1 MVLKRAESFPCI
13 PLNVFFSFNILIGCY
28 STNIWMNR
36 IIPSLRGP
44 HSSMKTILV
53 LAPSR
58 FHMLST
64 VVQVHQNPIKIWQQ
78 REDIYRWR
86 APRVRAE
93 AAFDLSYSVA
103 VWTVG
108 PHSAAASSG
117 VFGSPP
123 PWDCDGLWSCN
134 TLAVRPA
141 GPAAPEQPWYLLLN
155 PQLCTE
161 DEKRIAWN
169 LVTVIITYTVCNI

>member
-1 MVLKRAESFPCI
+1 MSQVVLTPTNPTISFVLIENGIEKGRKLPMYSIKC
-13 PLNVFFSFNILIGCY
+13 LFSFNILIGCY

-64 VVQVHQNPIKIWQQ
+64 VVQVHQNPIKIRQQ
-78 REDIYRWR
+78 REDISRWR

-123 PWDCDGLWSCN
+123 P
-134 TLAVRPA
+134 
-141 GPAAPEQPWYLLLN
+141 
-155 PQLCTE
+155 
-161 DEKRIAWN
+161 
-169 LVTVIITYTVCNI
+169 